1 MATLRPAVDGTA
13 IALPAHTD
21 KSRWHFLSTLRR
33 SGLVM
38 IGLGVCIFVVVIAVI
53 APFIAPADPFE
64 QDFTQRALGPSS
76 QHWFGT
82 DEFGRDILS
91 RVLYGSR
98 VTVVTSTIVVFLAT
112 LLGTTLGLVS
122 GYFGGLT
129 DSLIMRVMDVLL
141 AFPGILLAIGVMA
154 ILGPG
159 IENVMI
165 ALGVA
170 YTPSFARLV
179 RSSVLSLR
187 HQEYIEASRALGV
200 PTPIILARHVLP
212 NVMAPILIQVS
223 IAFVFAI
230 RAEASL
236 SYLGLGTPPPDP
248 SWGNLLQETQ
258 KFMIREPILPFFPGL
273 AIAITILG
281 LNLLGDG
288 LRDVLDPRLRGSR

>member
-1 MATLRPAVDGTA
+1 MATT
-13 IALPAHTD
+13 TQES
-21 KSRWHFLSTLRR
+21 SRILVAPTNSPTTRWRVIGIFSR
-33 SGLVM
+33 SGLVLVGFA
-38 IGLGVCIFVVVIAVI
+38 ICLLVVLIAII
-53 APFIAPADPFE
+53 APFIAPYDPLA
-64 QDFTQRALGPSS
+64 QDFTARALGPNGD
-76 QHWFGT
+76 HWFGT

-98 VTVVTSTIVVFLAT
+98 VTVVTSTIVVLLAT
-112 LLGTTLGLVS
+112 VVGTSLGLVS
-122 GYFGGLT
+122 GYFGGRV
-129 DSLIMRVMDVLL
+129 DNIIMRVMDVLL

-159 IENVMI
+159 LVNVMI
-165 ALGVA
+165 ALGIA

-179 RSSVLSLR
+179 RGSVLSVR
-187 HQEYIEASRALGV
+187 HLEYIEASRALGV
-200 PTPIILARHVLP
+200 PTVRVLARHVLP

-223 IAFVFAI
+223 IAFVYAI

-236 SYLGLGTPPPDP
+236 SYLGLGTPPPNP

-258 KFMIREPILPFFPGL
+258 RFMIREPILPFFPGL

-288 LRDVLDPRLRGSR
+288 LRDVLDPRLRGRR